1 MDTFRYVFQ
10 NYWQI
15 MVRLKMLGWFT
26 SGYNQIAIIFP
37 ILVAAPRFFAKKIQ
51 LGDVMQIASAFG
63 QVQSSLSFIVN
74 SYASIAAWYSVVD
87 RLRTF
92 EKNIKAIE
100 TSQNQSKITILP
112 SQDGLTIEH
121 LSIKIPY
128 SEKFIVK
135 NLNLNV
141 DKKEHT
147 IIMGPSGVGKST
159 LIRAIA
165 GIWPFGEGTIKLPQ
179 NHMFLPQK
187 PYFPY
192 GSLREILLYPSTD
205 GKAVS
210 NEYLE
215 ELLNI
220 VGLSYLSKDLNT
232 KNLWSQVLSP
242 GEQQNLNIAR
252 VLLHSPDWLFMDEST
267 SALNEE
273 KELHLYSL
281 LLEKL
286 KNLTI
291 ISVAHRKSLEDFHL
305 KKLILKENAQY
316 EITYIQKSIRSI

>member
-1 MDTFRYVFQ
+1 
-10 NYWQI
+10 
-15 MVRLKMLGWFT
+15 
-26 SGYNQIAIIFP
+26 
-37 ILVAAPRFFAKKIQ
+37 
-51 LGDVMQIASAFG
+51 
-63 QVQSSLSFIVN
+63 
-74 SYASIAAWYSVVD
+74 
-87 RLRTF
+87 
-92 EKNIKAIE
+92 
-100 TSQNQSKITILP
+100 
-112 SQDGLTIEH
+112 
-121 LSIKIPY
+121 IKIPY
-128 SEKFIVK
+128 SEKLIVK
-135 NLNLNV
+135 DLNLTIE
-141 DKKEHT
+141 KKEHT

-165 GIWPFGEGTIKLPQ
+165 GIWPFGEGTIKLPP

-205 GKAVS
+205 GKS
-210 NEYLE
+210 IPNEYLE
-215 ELLNI
+215 ELLDM

-242 GEQQNLNIAR
+242 GEQQSLNIAR

-273 KELHLYSL
+273 KEIHLYRL

-291 ISVAHRKSLEDFHL
+291 ISVAHRKSLEDFHI

-316 EITYIQKSIRSI
+316 EITYIQKSLKSI